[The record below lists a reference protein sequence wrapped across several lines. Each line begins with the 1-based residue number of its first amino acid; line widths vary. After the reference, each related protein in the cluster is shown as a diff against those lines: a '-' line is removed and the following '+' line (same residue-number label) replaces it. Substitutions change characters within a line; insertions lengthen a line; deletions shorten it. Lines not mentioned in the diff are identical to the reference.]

1 MKTKDQYET
10 EILKIIRKENIFLI
24 SDIFAFYKGCSRS
37 TFYTH
42 ELDKLDSIKN
52 AIEDNKIV
60 TKNLMKAKW
69 LNSENATL
77 QLALFKTICTE
88 NERKALSLSYQPLA
102 DEQKRTI
109 DFSKVSDEALNEI
122 VNAIE
127 RS

>member
-1 MKTKDQYET
+1 MKTKEQYET
-10 EILKIIRKENIFLI
+10 EILEIIKKENIFLI

-42 ELDKLDSIKN
+42 ELDKSDTIKN

-77 QLALFKTICTE
+77 QLALFKIICSDD
-88 NERKALSLSYQPLA
+88 ERMKLSLTYQPIL
-102 DEQKRTI
+102 EKQTKTI
-109 DFSKVSDEALNEI
+109 DFSKVSDDALNEI
-122 VNAIE
+122 IKAIE
-127 RS
+127 YK